1 MKMKRHY
8 LFFLVVSLLFSM
20 SIVHGQE
27 RVSAIKIVPEPVNIQ
42 EKQGVFPLT
51 SNVKI
56 VNFSGS
62 KEVGETAKLFS
73 EQIALSTGINLK
85 IVPVDGSENQTI
97 KLMLNKKE
105 NQTIGKEG
113 YTLSVTKSK
122 IVITANKPAGIFY
135 GLQTLTQLLPPEV
148 SGKAKVNRLR
158 WTVPCVEIKD
168 YPRFGWR
175 GLMLDVSR
183 HFFSKEFVKRYIDQM
198 SKYKL
203 NTFHWHLTDNQGWRI
218 EIKGLP
224 ELTTIGAWR
233 VPRTGKFCTFESPAP
248 GEKATDGGYYTQ
260 EDIKEVVLY
269 AQKRFVNIVPE
280 VDVPGHSKAFI
291 VSYPDASCTG
301 LQYSVNAGFM
311 QDNDDLV
318 LCAGN
323 EDNFKKLEIIFS
335 QIASLFPGKYIH
347 VGGDEAWKDF
357 WKKCP
362 KCQQR
367 MKDEGLK
374 NEGELQ
380 SYFIKRIEKILLSKG
395 KTLVG
400 WDEILE
406 GGLAPSAVV
415 MSWRGSAG
423 GIEAAQKGH
432 EAVMSPN
439 DFCYFNQPQGELA
452 IERVYAGGS
461 LIGVSKAYE
470 CEPVPEGVD
479 AKYILGGQANLWSE
493 FVASPRIAEY
503 MTWPRALALSEV
515 FWSPK
520 AKRNWNDFA
529 VRMEMQFPRFEKEGV
544 NYAPSVYDPTIVP
557 VKNENGEMELTFTTE
572 LKDLDVYYT
581 FDCTFPDNYSPR
593 YQQKPISI
601 PKGASE
607 VWVITYRKD
616 KPIGRLLVMR
626 LNDLKSRL
634 K

>member
-1 MKMKRHY
+1 MKKY
-8 LFFLVVSLLFSM
+8 CSLFLIVFLFSSM

-62 KEVGETAKLFS
+62 KDVGETAKLFS

-135 GLQTLTQLLPPEV
+135 GLQTLTQLFPPEV
-148 SGKAKVNRLR
+148 SGKAKVNRSR

-198 SKYKL
+198 AKYKF
-203 NTFHWHLTDNQGWRI
+203 NVFHWHLADNNGWRI
-218 EIKGLP
+218 EIKAYP
-224 ELTTIGAWR
+224 KLTEIGAWR
-233 VPRTGKFCTFESPAP
+233 VPRTGIYGSFEPPLP
-248 GEKATDGGYYTQ
+248 GEKATDGGFYTQ
-260 EDIKEVVLY
+260 EDIKEIVQY
-269 AQKRFVNIVPE
+269 AQERNITIVPE
-280 VDVPGHSKAFI
+280 IDLPGHSLAL
-291 VSYPDASCTG
+291 VAAYPEASCSG
-301 LQYSVNAGFM
+301 KQYSVYAGF
-311 QDNDDLV
+311 NSFPGYNV

-323 EDNFKKLEIIFS
+323 ENNFVMIDKIFTEM
-335 QIASLFPGKYIH
+335 AALFPGKYIH
-347 VGGDEAWKDF
+347 IGGDEVDKSF
-357 WKKCP
+357 WKQCP

-374 NEGELQ
+374 SDEELQ
-380 SYFIKRIEKILLSKG
+380 SYFIKRLEKILLSKG
-395 KTLVG
+395 KTLIG

-406 GGLAPSAVV
+406 GGLAKSAVV
-415 MSWRGSAG
+415 MSWRGMDG
-423 GIEAAQKGH
+423 GIAAAKAGH
-432 EAVMSPN
+432 EVVMSPVQN
-439 DFCYFNQPQGELA
+439 CYLDYMQA
-452 IERVYAGGS
+452 DHTVERIGGGFLS
-461 LIGVSKAYE
+461 LSQAYKF
-470 CEPVPEGVD
+470 EPVPEGVD
-479 AKYILGGQANLWSE
+479 AKYILGGQGNVWTE
-493 FVASPRIAEY
+493 YIPNDRRVEY
-503 MTWPRALALSEV
+503 MTWPRAFALSESL
-515 FWSPK
+515 WSPK
-520 AKRNWNDFA
+520 DKKNWDNF
-529 VRMEMQFPRFEKEGV
+529 VPRMEAQLARLQAEKV

-557 VKNENGEMELTFTTE
+557 VKDKDGNMQLTFTTE
-572 LKDLDVYYT
+572 IKGLDVYYT
-581 FDCTFPDNYSPR
+581 FDGTFPDNFAPK
-593 YQQKPISI
+593 YQQKPIDI

-607 VWVITYRKD
+607 IWVITYRNG
-616 KPIGRLLVMR
+616 KPIGRLMVISMVELHQR
-626 LNDLKSRL
+626 L
-634 K
+634 